1 MTFDN
6 LYDTAVES
14 LALGWLA
21 QTQPT
26 DKIQELSM
34 MLSNNLT
41 QKLNTFVLENPEHPI
56 STTHTVV
63 PDSLNI
69 EYNLAQDNLWRH
81 YLELRTKKS
90 PVDDKFYDLMDN
102 MIEVTKKMMQ
112 HKNVSHPIMLNEH
125 NFASPELILS
135 TIEKMVTICKKA
147 IDKKIKNTVPEFKQ
161 KTKEDIEKLI
171 KPFDPEINYM
181 VGSKNGSFM
190 TPIEIGNSKIHIAE
204 SDDVND
210 MFESFAHEIGHAL
223 YQTRFLNKY
232 TEVGKIGGMLS
243 ISLHESSSIFHE
255 MVLGNINFNIDPS
268 ARYNVRRLGAD
279 RLHYILHIYIRTKIE
294 HEIFVNNLTARQ
306 IPDLWNSLMK
316 EYIGLV
322 PQDEW
327 EGFMQDVHWASGA
340 FGYFHSYAI
349 GMLNAV
355 DMMQSPRVIEKLK
368 YVDDSDYKKIIE
380 DIILPEIENRY
391 GRFNEFSKDTF
402 EQMYFGCMNSLV
414 DRFENFVEEKFNVV

>member
-1 MTFDN
+1 VT
-6 LYDTAVES
+6 E
-14 LALGWLA
+14 A
-21 QTQPT
+21 QTPVFG
-26 DKIQELSM
+26 I
-34 MLSNNLT
+34 
-41 QKLNTFVLENPEHPI
+41 
-56 STTHTVV
+56 
-63 PDSLNI
+63 NI
-69 EYNLAQDNLWRH
+69 EYDNF
-81 YLELRTKKS
+81 YLFADLG
-90 PVDDKFYDLMDN
+90 KFRRMFDLFRPGKVGNMD
-102 MIEVTKKMMQ
+102 Q
-112 HKNVSHPIMLNEH
+112 
-125 NFASPELILS
+125 
-135 TIEKMVTICKKA
+135 A
-147 IDKKIKNTVPEFKQ
+147 IDAFFEFDKN
-161 KTKEDIEKLI
+161 
-171 KPFDPEINYM
+171 
-181 VGSKNGSFM
+181 
-190 TPIEIGNSKIHIAE
+190 
-204 SDDVND
+204 
-210 MFESFAHEIGHAL
+210 
-223 YQTRFLNKY
+223 